1 METQELQ
8 VIKTPEPQEQ
18 SVEGLMRCA
27 IEKGASVETLER
39 LMAIRRELKAEA
51 AKEAFERSM
60 AAFQAE
66 CPTIAKT
73 KQVMQKNGK
82 DVRYCYAPLEVIIE
96 QVKAILQK
104 HGFNYTL
111 DAKVEGQWVEAI
123 CQSTHSMGHSKT
135 SSFKVPIDK
144 DAYMAEA
151 QKFASALTFCKRY
164 AFCNAFGIL
173 TGDDDDDA
181 ISTHAAEKPPAK
193 RPTEQSRGQKFD
205 NTPPPARQVAK
216 PEVAEAWKQS
226 FLKQVKEKG
235 AEVYAYGV
243 AMQLGWVIPGADKL
257 CDASPEKFP
266 QNNEEKLKVWEKI
279 KALKDDAIQHG
290 GVTQELQEAFDK
302 AYAEI
307 PATPAPAQQKKEAAA
322 PPNVARS
329 VPAPEKAKAATGKA
343 ASNPPGKP
351 IQVPRDK
358 NDPDHPEAPW
368 RSFPM
373 PWGAQ
378 AGTPLAKL
386 PKNYLFGNWANY
398 EVTTEYNGKP
408 KSDATIAKDELFR
421 AMLDEAGKHYQFK
434 KDGEQDER
442 EQDQPRGLS
451 GMPSSDD
458 MPPDDDD
465 VPF

>member
-1 METQELQ
+1 METQNLQ
-8 VIKTPEPQEQ
+8 VIPAEEHKDQ
-18 SVEGLMRCA
+18 SVESLIRCA
-27 IEKGASVETLER
+27 IERNSSVETLER

-60 AAFQAE
+60 AAFQAD

-73 KQVMQKNGK
+73 KQVMNKTGNS
-82 DVRYCYAPLEVIIE
+82 VRYCYAPLEVIIE
-96 QVKAILQK
+96 QVKSLLQK

-111 DAKVEGQWVEAI
+111 DAKVEGTWVEAI

-193 RPTEQSRGQKFD
+193 RPPEQSRGQRFD
-205 NTPPPARQVAK
+205 NSPPPPQQMPK
-216 PEVAEAWKQS
+216 PEVAEAWKQN

-235 AEVYAYGV
+235 ADVYAYGV
-243 AMQLGWVIPGADKL
+243 AMQLGWVIPGVDKL
-257 CDASPEKFP
+257 SDASPQKFP
-266 QNNEEKLKVWEKI
+266 QNNDEKLKVWEKI
-279 KALKDDAIQHG
+279 KALKEDAIKHG
-290 GVTQELQEAFDK
+290 GVTQELQEAYDK
-302 AYAEI
+302 AYAELPPPK
-307 PATPAPAQQKKEAAA
+307 PASTKEPAA

-329 VPAPEKAKAATGKA
+329 VPAPEKGKA
-343 ASNPPGKP
+343 TSKP
-351 IQVPRDK
+351 IEVPRDK

-373 PWGAQ
+373 PWGAK

-408 KSDATIAKDELFR
+408 KSAETIAKDEMFR

-434 KDGEQDER
+434 KDGEQNEPER
-442 EQDQPRGLS
+442 SRGLS
-451 GMPSSDD
+451 GMPSTDD
-458 MPPDDDD
+458 MPPPEDDD

>member
-1 METQELQ
+1 METQNLQ
-8 VIKTPEPQEQ
+8 VIPAEEHKDQ
-18 SVEGLMRCA
+18 SVESLIRCA
-27 IEKGASVETLER
+27 IERNSSVETLER

-60 AAFQAE
+60 AAFQAD

-73 KQVMQKNGK
+73 KQVMNKTGNS
-82 DVRYCYAPLEVIIE
+82 VRYCYAPLEVIIE
-96 QVKAILQK
+96 QVKALLQK

-111 DAKVEGQWVEAI
+111 DAKVEGTWVEAI

-193 RPTEQSRGQKFD
+193 RPPEQSRGQRFD
-205 NTPPPARQVAK
+205 NSPPPPQQMPK
-216 PEVAEAWKQS
+216 PEVAEAWKQN

-243 AMQLGWVIPGADKL
+243 AMQLGWVIPGVDKL
-257 CDASPEKFP
+257 SDASPEKFP
-266 QNNEEKLKVWEKI
+266 QNNDEKLKVWEKI
-279 KALKDDAIQHG
+279 KALKEDAIKHG
-290 GVTQELQEAFDK
+290 GVTQELQEAYDK
-302 AYAEI
+302 AYAELPPPK
-307 PATPAPAQQKKEAAA
+307 PASTKEPAA

-329 VPAPEKAKAATGKA
+329 VPAPV
-343 ASNPPGKP
+343 S
-351 IQVPRDK
+351 VPRSAPGSSLPDEWFLKFVVPIPYKGQKRDEYLK
-358 NDPDHPEAPW
+358 NPDTIGGLYEAAKGGDTKARTRLFGFAEHFEPKGW
-368 RSFPM
+368 EKRDGTPM
-373 PWGAQ
+373 PPSETDKKFREALDAFMEWR
-378 AGTPLAKL
+378 
-386 PKNYLFGNWANY
+386 
-398 EVTTEYNGKP
+398 EGKEQ
-408 KSDATIAKDELFR
+408 TDENR
-421 AMLDEAGKHYQFK
+421 
-434 KDGEQDER
+434 
-442 EQDQPRGLS
+442 PRDV
-451 GMPSSDD
+451 PHHDD
-458 MPPDDDD
+458 MPPGDDD

>member
-8 VIKTPEPQEQ
+8 VIKAPEPQEQ
-18 SVEGLMRCA
+18 SVEGLIRCA
-27 IEKGASVETLER
+27 IDKGASVETLER
-39 LMAIRRELKAEA
+39 LMTIRRELKAEA

-73 KQVMQKNGK
+73 KQVMNK
-82 DVRYCYAPLEVIIE
+82 DNKTVRYCYAPLEVIIE

-111 DAKVEGQWVEAI
+111 DAKVEGTWVEAI

-135 SSFKVPIDK
+135 SSFKVPIDQNSF
-144 DAYMAEA
+144 MAEA

-181 ISTHAAEKPPAK
+181 ISTHAAEKPAPA
-193 RPTEQSRGQKFD
+193 RQSSGTGGKKFD
-205 NTPPPARQVAK
+205 NSPPPARQVLK

-243 AMQLGWVIPGADKL
+243 AMQLGWVLPGVDKL
-257 CDASPEKFP
+257 SDASPQKFP
-266 QNNEEKLKVWEKI
+266 QNNEEKIKVWEKI

-307 PATPAPAQQKKEAAA
+307 PPPKPASTKEPAA

-329 VPAPEKAKAATGKA
+329 VPPPEKGKA
-343 ASNPPGKP
+343 ASKPAGKP
-351 IQVPRDK
+351 TGKAIEVPRDK

-373 PWGAQ
+373 PWGNH

-408 KSDATIAKDELFR
+408 KTEATIAKDELFR
-421 AMLDEAGKHYQFK
+421 AMLDEAGKHYQFR
-434 KDGEQDER
+434 KDGEKEEPER
-442 EQDQPRGLS
+442 PRGLS
-451 GMPSSDD
+451 GMPSQDD
-458 MPPDDDD
+458 MPPPEDDD